1 MVNAASGGT
10 KDMKKRSLIPFAV
23 LAAAAGAGAAVGRK
37 LKTDK
42 AFRRDFDDAVGKGI
56 LAAVGKLAHK
66 LPEPNFGDISDYESR
81 NFYPGHSEF
90 ATSGK
95 RGARWRLGYA
105 RRSLVPD
112 DYNQKDYYIAGYL
125 SYPPNVLSGVIDD
138 QAVPVICLDDSSGR
152 GSVVFAVIDCVGI
165 SGADIRRI
173 RARLADFAK
182 ENNIVSVNVS
192 SIHCHSAIDTQGLWG
207 DLPKMLKNNVRAVKD
222 GRYDDIISGRDPEF
236 MENLFEKTADAIK
249 EAFNSMQRGKLTYVR
264 TDAIDFARDKRPPY
278 VWDRDIVRLRF
289 IPDNGSRETV
299 AAFMAAHP
307 TALGAKN
314 TKLSSDY
321 ISAMEQEIN
330 KAGRNFIFFQGAELA
345 IAQQRDCIT
354 EHDGSEGWQ
363 EYGRTIGRFLNSIP
377 DERERRV
384 ATFINIRN
392 REIFIPADNPIL
404 IAAAKTG
411 LVNNTVLHDAKEES
425 GYCFVSEIGYAEIGR
440 ELSLALIPGELAPEI
455 LLGGAYGADESF
467 NRTAWEY
474 PPMRDM
480 IPEGR
485 ELSVIG
491 LCNDATGY
499 IIPDNDY
506 GSVIA
511 KDHYEEAVSAGRR
524 AGSTVTEAFGELV
537 KSLR

>member
-1 MVNAASGGT
+1 
-10 KDMKKRSLIPFAV
+10 MKKCSLIPFAV

-56 LAAVGKLAHK
+56 LAAVGKIADK
-66 LPEPNFGDISDYESR
+66 LPEPNFGDVSNYQSR
-81 NFYPGHSEF
+81 DFYPGHSEF
-90 ATSGK
+90 ASSGK
-95 RGARWRLGYA
+95 RGSRWRLGYA

-112 DYNQKDYYIAGYL
+112 DYNQKEYYIAGYL
-125 SYPPNVLSGVIDD
+125 SYPPNIMSGVIDD
-138 QAVPVICLDDSSGR
+138 QAVRVICLDDSSGR

-165 SGADIRRI
+165 SGTDIRRI
-173 RARLADFAK
+173 RERLADFAK
-182 ENNIVSVNVS
+182 ENNIVSINIS

-207 DLPKMLKNNVRAVKD
+207 DLPKMLKNNVKAIKD

-249 EAFNSMQRGKLTYVR
+249 EAFDSMQRGKLTYVR

-278 VWDRDIVRLRF
+278 VWDKDIVRLRF
-289 IPDNGSRETV
+289 IPDNGSKETV

-314 TKLSSDY
+314 TLLSSDY
-321 ISAMEQEIN
+321 IASMEQEIN
-330 KAGRNFIFFQGAELA
+330 KAGKNFIFFQGAELA

-363 EYGRTIGRFLNSIP
+363 EYGKTLGRFLLSIP
-377 DERERRV
+377 EEDERRV
-384 ATFINIRN
+384 ATFINIKN

-404 IAAAKTG
+404 IAAAKAG
-411 LVNNTVLHDAKEES
+411 LVDNTVLHDPSEKS
-425 GYCFVSEIGYAEIGR
+425 GYCFVSEVGYAEIGK

-491 LCNDATGY
+491 LCNDAMGY
-499 IIPDNDY
+499 ILPDNDY

-511 KDHYEEAVSAGRR
+511 KGHYEEAVSAGKR
-524 AGSTVTEAFGELV
+524 AGSTITKAFGELV

>member
-37 LKTDK
+37 LKTDR
-42 AFRRDFDDAVGKGI
+42 ACRRDFDDAVGKGI
-56 LAAVGKLAHK
+56 LAAVGKLADK

-81 NFYPGHSEF
+81 DFYPGHSEF

-125 SYPPNVLSGVIDD
+125 SYPPNVMSGVIDD
-138 QAVPVICLDDSSGR
+138 QAVRVICLDDSSGR

-222 GRYDDIISGRDPEF
+222 RRYDDIISGRDPEF

-455 LLGGAYGADESF
+455 LLGGAYGADGSF

>member
-125 SYPPNVLSGVIDD
+125 SYPPNVMRGVVDD
-138 QAVPVICLDDSSGR
+138 QAVRVICLDDSSGR
-152 GSVVFAVIDCVGI
+152 GSVDFAVIDCVGI

-182 ENNIVSVNVS
+182 ENNIVSVNIS

-207 DLPKMLKNNVRAVKD
+207 DLPKMLKNNVRAGKD

-377 DERERRV
+377 DEWERRV

>member
-42 AFRRDFDDAVGKGI
+42 TFRRDFDDAVGKGI

-81 NFYPGHSEF
+81 DFYPGHSEF

-125 SYPPNVLSGVIDD
+125 SYPPNVMSGVIDD
-138 QAVPVICLDDSSGR
+138 QAVRVICLDDSSGR

-182 ENNIVSVNVS
+182 GNNIVSVNIS

-321 ISAMEQEIN
+321 ISAMEQEID

-377 DERERRV
+377 DEQERRV

-392 REIFIPADNPIL
+392 REIFIPADTPIL

>member
-1 MVNAASGGT
+1 
-10 KDMKKRSLIPFAV
+10 MKKRSLIPFAV

-56 LAAVGKLAHK
+56 LAAVGKLADK

-81 NFYPGHSEF
+81 DFYPGHSEF

-125 SYPPNVLSGVIDD
+125 SYPPNIMSGVIDD
-138 QAVPVICLDDSSGR
+138 QAVRVICLDDSSGR

-182 ENNIVSVNVS
+182 ENNIVSVNIS

-289 IPDNGSRETV
+289 IPDNGSEETV

>member
-42 AFRRDFDDAVGKGI
+42 AFRRDFDDAMGKGI
-56 LAAVGKLAHK
+56 LAAAGKLADK

-81 NFYPGHSEF
+81 DFYPGHSEF

-125 SYPPNVLSGVIDD
+125 SYPPNIMSGVIDD
-138 QAVPVICLDDSSGR
+138 QAVRVICLDDSSGR

-182 ENNIVSVNVS
+182 ENNIVSVNIS

-249 EAFNSMQRGKLTYVR
+249 EAFNSKQRGKLTYVR

-330 KAGRNFIFFQGAELA
+330 KEGRNFIFFQGAELA

-363 EYGRTIGRFLNSIP
+363 EYGKTIGRFLNSIP

-467 NRTAWEY
+467 NRTAWDY

-480 IPEGR
+480 IPEDR

>member
-81 NFYPGHSEF
+81 DFYPGHSEF

-125 SYPPNVLSGVIDD
+125 SYPPNVMSGVIDD
-138 QAVPVICLDDSSGR
+138 QAVRVICLDDSSGR

-182 ENNIVSVNVS
+182 ENNIVSVNIS

-249 EAFNSMQRGKLTYVR
+249 EAFNSMKRGKLTYVR

-384 ATFINIRN
+384 STFINIRN

>member
-56 LAAVGKLAHK
+56 LAAVGKLADK

-81 NFYPGHSEF
+81 DFYPGHSEF

-125 SYPPNVLSGVIDD
+125 SYPPNVMSGVIDD
-138 QAVPVICLDDSSGR
+138 QAVRVICLDDSSGR

-165 SGADIRRI
+165 SGADIHRI

-182 ENNIVSVNVS
+182 ENNIVSVNIS

-299 AAFMAAHP
+299 AAFMTAHP

-411 LVNNTVLHDAKEES
+411 LVNNTVLHNAKEES

-537 KSLR
+537 RSLR

>member
-125 SYPPNVLSGVIDD
+125 SYPPNVMSGVIDD
-138 QAVPVICLDDSSGR
+138 QTVRVICLDDSSGR

-222 GRYDDIISGRDPEF
+222 RRYDDIISGRDPEF

>member
-1 MVNAASGGT
+1 
-10 KDMKKRSLIPFAV
+10 MKKRSLIPFAV

-56 LAAVGKLAHK
+56 LAAAGKLADK

-81 NFYPGHSEF
+81 DFYPGHSEF

-125 SYPPNVLSGVIDD
+125 SYPPNVMSGVIDD
-138 QAVPVICLDDSSGR
+138 QAVRVICLDDSSGR

-182 ENNIVSVNVS
+182 ENNIVSVNIS

-455 LLGGAYGADESF
+455 LLGGAYGTDESF

>member
-37 LKTDK
+37 LKTDR
-42 AFRRDFDDAVGKGI
+42 ACRRDFDDAVGKGI
-56 LAAVGKLAHK
+56 LAAVGKLADK

-81 NFYPGHSEF
+81 DFYPGHSEF

-125 SYPPNVLSGVIDD
+125 SYPPNVMSGVIDD
-138 QAVPVICLDDSSGR
+138 QAVRVICLDDSSGR

-222 GRYDDIISGRDPEF
+222 RRYDDIISGRDPEF

-314 TKLSSDY
+314 MKLSSDY

>member
-37 LKTDK
+37 LKTDR
-42 AFRRDFDDAVGKGI
+42 ACRRDFDDAVGKGI
-56 LAAVGKLAHK
+56 LAAVGKLADK

-81 NFYPGHSEF
+81 DFYPGHSEF

-125 SYPPNVLSGVIDD
+125 SYPPNVMSGVIDD
-138 QAVPVICLDDSSGR
+138 QAVRVICLDDSSGR

-222 GRYDDIISGRDPEF
+222 RRYDDIISGRDPEF

-411 LVNNTVLHDAKEES
+411 LVNNTVLHNAKEES

>member
-81 NFYPGHSEF
+81 DFYLGHSEF

-125 SYPPNVLSGVIDD
+125 SYPPNVMSGVIDD
-138 QAVPVICLDDSSGR
+138 QAVRVICLDDSSGR

-182 ENNIVSVNVS
+182 ENNIVSVNIS

-345 IAQQRDCIT
+345 ITQQRDCIT

-377 DERERRV
+377 DEQERRV

-455 LLGGAYGADESF
+455 LLGGVYGADESF

>member
-10 KDMKKRSLIPFAV
+10 KDMKKRRLIPFAV

-56 LAAVGKLAHK
+56 LAAVGKLANK

-81 NFYPGHSEF
+81 DFYPGHSEF

-105 RRSLVPD
+105 RRSLVPN

-125 SYPPNVLSGVIDD
+125 SYPPNIMSGVIDD
-138 QAVPVICLDDSSGR
+138 QAVRVICLDDSSGR

-289 IPDNGSRETV
+289 IPDNGSRETA

-363 EYGRTIGRFLNSIP
+363 EYGRTIGRFLNSIH

>member
-23 LAAAAGAGAAVGRK
+23 LVAAAGAGAAVGRK
-37 LKTDK
+37 LKTDR
-42 AFRRDFDDAVGKGI
+42 ACRRDFDDAVGKGI
-56 LAAVGKLAHK
+56 LAAVGKLADK

-81 NFYPGHSEF
+81 DFYPGHSEF

-125 SYPPNVLSGVIDD
+125 SYPPNVMSGVIDD
-138 QAVPVICLDDSSGR
+138 QAVRVICLDDSSGR

-222 GRYDDIISGRDPEF
+222 RRYDDIISGRDPEF

>member
-81 NFYPGHSEF
+81 DFYPGHSEF

-105 RRSLVPD
+105 RRSLVPN

-125 SYPPNVLSGVIDD
+125 SYPPNIMSGVIDD
-138 QAVPVICLDDSSGR
+138 QAVRVICLDDSSGR
-152 GSVVFAVIDCVGI
+152 GSVIFAVIDCVGI

-182 ENNIVSVNVS
+182 ENNIVSVNIS

-321 ISAMEQEIN
+321 ISAMEHEIN

-377 DERERRV
+377 DEWERRV

-411 LVNNTVLHDAKEES
+411 LVNNTVLHDVKEES

-467 NRTAWEY
+467 NRTAWDY

>member
-1 MVNAASGGT
+1 
-10 KDMKKRSLIPFAV
+10 MKKCSLIPFAV

-56 LAAVGKLAHK
+56 LAAVGKIADK
-66 LPEPNFGDISDYESR
+66 LPEPNFGDVSNYQSR
-81 NFYPGHSEF
+81 DFYPGHSEF
-90 ATSGK
+90 ASSGK
-95 RGARWRLGYA
+95 RGSRWRLGYA

-112 DYNQKDYYIAGYL
+112 DYNQKEYYIAGYL
-125 SYPPNVLSGVIDD
+125 SYPPNIMSGVIDD
-138 QAVPVICLDDSSGR
+138 QAVRVICLDDSSGR

-165 SGADIRRI
+165 FGTDIRRI
-173 RARLADFAK
+173 RERLADFAK
-182 ENNIVSVNVS
+182 ENNIVSINIS

-207 DLPKMLKNNVRAVKD
+207 DLPKMLKNNVKAIKD

-249 EAFNSMQRGKLTYVR
+249 EAFDSMQRGKLSYVR

-278 VWDRDIVRLRF
+278 VWDKDIVRLRF
-289 IPDNGSRETV
+289 IPDNGSEETV

-314 TKLSSDY
+314 TLLSSDY
-321 ISAMEQEIN
+321 IASMEQEIN
-330 KAGRNFIFFQGAELA
+330 KAGKNFIFFQGAELA

-363 EYGRTIGRFLNSIP
+363 EYGKTLGRFLLSIP
-377 DERERRV
+377 EEDERRV
-384 ATFINIRN
+384 ATFINIKN
-392 REIFIPADNPIL
+392 REIFIPADN
-404 IAAAKTG
+404 
-411 LVNNTVLHDAKEES
+411 
-425 GYCFVSEIGYAEIGR
+425 
-440 ELSLALIPGELAPEI
+440 LSLALIPGELAPEI

-480 IPEGR
+480 IPDGR

-491 LCNDATGY
+491 LCNDAMGY
-499 IIPDNDY
+499 ILPDNDY

-511 KDHYEEAVSAGRR
+511 KGHYEEAVSAGKR
-524 AGSTVTEAFGELV
+524 AGSTITKAFGELV